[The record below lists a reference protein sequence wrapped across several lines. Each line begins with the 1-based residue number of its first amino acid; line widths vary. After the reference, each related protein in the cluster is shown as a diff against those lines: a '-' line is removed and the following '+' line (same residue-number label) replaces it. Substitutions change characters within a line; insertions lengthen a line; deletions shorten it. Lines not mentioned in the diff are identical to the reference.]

1 MYEALT
7 VIFTEQPNTRFLD
20 TCEDKYFEKRKHD
33 PFWCEIILLFY
44 LGCSMIFPFK
54 FANLF

>member
-44 LGCSMIFPFK
+44 LGC
-54 FANLF
+54 